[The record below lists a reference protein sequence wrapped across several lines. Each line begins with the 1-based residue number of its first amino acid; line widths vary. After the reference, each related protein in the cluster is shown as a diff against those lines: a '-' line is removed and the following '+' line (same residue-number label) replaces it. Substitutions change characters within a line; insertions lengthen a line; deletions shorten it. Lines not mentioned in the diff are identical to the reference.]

1 MAGLNNSDINNPGIN
16 NPGINNPGINSLG
29 FYGKIPGNGDF
40 VSRQLPRTFVDPW
53 DQWLQESISS
63 SRQQLG
69 EKWLDRYLIGPIWR
83 FALSSGVCGDNAWV
97 GLVMPSVDSVGRYFP
112 LTLAVPVND
121 TCRLLAIADNHES
134 WFAQAEEIALSA
146 LDKNI
151 KLDAFNQDIIKLAV
165 PSYFSDCS
173 PAVAPPEPELTDSN
187 FWRFA
192 MTEPEPLS
200 TNLSPLMEQFLLHR
214 FPDFTLWWTSGSE
227 QVEASTL
234 ICNKLPPT
242 QGFSALLTGDW
253 HQWGWQNMLSN
264 QPITVSPDTTNMVD
278 NSP

>member
-1 MAGLNNSDINNPGIN
+1 MADLDNSGIDNSD
-16 NPGINNPGINSLG
+16 INSLG
-29 FYGKIPGNGDF
+29 FYGKIPSNGDF

-69 EKWLDRYLIGPIWR
+69 ENWLDKYLIGPIWR

-121 TCRLLAIADNHES
+121 ASSLLYIADNHES
-134 WFAQAEEIALSA
+134 WFSQAEDIALSA
-146 LDKNI
+146 LDQNN
-151 KLDAFNQDIIKLAV
+151 KLDTFNQDIIKLVV
-165 PSYFSDCS
+165 PNHFSDPS
-173 PAVAPPEPELTDSN
+173 PTAELPEPEFVTND
-187 FWRFA
+187 FWRIT
-192 MTEPEPLS
+192 MTESEPL
-200 TNLSPLMEQFLLHR
+200 TANLTPLMEQLLLQR
-214 FPDFTLWWTSGSE
+214 FPDLTVWWTSGSD

-242 QGFSALLTGDW
+242 TGFSALLTGDW
-253 HQWGWQNMLSN
+253 DQWGWQNMLDN
-264 QPITVSPDTTNMVD
+264 QPRTVRLSTTNIAD
-278 NSP
+278 SSS